1 MTVHGGGEFMLKC
14 TACGREY
21 SLRKPYQ
28 RCECGEPLELELFKS
43 VPGIGRRVWERFS
56 GFFPFELKPEL
67 SLGEGDTPLTR
78 AKKLSKELGVK
89 LYLKNETTNPTWSF
103 KDRGTYLGIHR
114 ALQLGFEKIGTVST
128 GNMAASV
135 AAYGAYAGLETY
147 ILVSSTIAEEKLKA
161 LEVYGAKIIK
171 VHGDYGELY
180 YKSLEIGQKKG
191 IYFIN
196 SDDPFRIE
204 GYKSISFEIIE
215 EIAPDYVVIPTSS
228 GGLFRGIVKGFLELK
243 ESGLIENLPRF
254 VVVQAEG
261 CSPICRAFNSGK
273 DRIERFENPHTIAH
287 AIENPYPPSGNAV
300 LRHLRELDGLCVTVN
315 DEEIL
320 EAQRALGREGLFVQP
335 ASATGVSAIRKLRE
349 RGVIKEGAKVVSIL
363 TGAGLKTLSYIEAP
377 KVEECSLGSLEE
389 CFRW

>member
-14 TACGREY
+14 TACGKEY
-21 SLRKPYQ
+21 SMRKPYQ

-67 SLGEGDTPLTR
+67 SLGEGDTPLIK

-114 ALQLGFEKIGTVST
+114 ALQLGFKKIGTVST

-135 AAYGAYAGLETY
+135 AAYGARAELETY
-147 ILVSSTIAEEKLKA
+147 ILVSSTIAKEKLKA
-161 LEVYGAKIIK
+161 LAPYGAEVIK

-180 YKSLEIGQKKG
+180 YKSLEIGQRKD

-215 EIAPDYVVIPTSS
+215 ETTPDYVVIPTSS

-243 ESGLIENLPRF
+243 ESGLIEKLPRF
-254 VVVQAEG
+254 VTVQAEG
-261 CSPICRAFNSGK
+261 CSPICKAFNNGK
-273 DRIERFENPHTIAH
+273 EKIERFENPHTIAH
-287 AIENPYPPSGNAV
+287 AIENPYPPSGNVV
-300 LRHLRELDGLCVTVN
+300 LRRLRELDGLCVAVS

-320 EAQRALGREGLFVQP
+320 NAQKELGREGLFVQP
-335 ASATGVSAIRKLRE
+335 ASATGIAAIRKLRE
-349 RGVIKEGAKVVSIL
+349 KGIIEENSRIVSIL
-363 TGAGLKTLSYIEAP
+363 TGAGLKTLSHVEAP
-377 KVEECSLGSLEE
+377 KVEECSLEFLEE

>member
-1 MTVHGGGEFMLKC
+1 MLKC

-43 VPGIGRRVWERFS
+43 VPGIGKRVWERFS
-56 GFFPFELKPEL
+56 GFFPFELNPEL
-67 SLGEGDTPLTR
+67 SLGEGDTALIK
-78 AKKLSKELGVK
+78 AKRLSKELGVK

-114 ALQLGFEKIGTVST
+114 ALQLGFKKIGTVST

-135 AAYGAYAGLETY
+135 AAYGAYSGFDTY

-161 LEVYGAKIIK
+161 LEVYGAKVIK
-171 VHGDYGELY
+171 VRGDYGELY
-180 YKSLEIGQKKG
+180 YRSLEIGRRKG

-204 GYKSISFEIIE
+204 GYKSISFEMAE
-215 EIAPDYVVIPTSS
+215 EVTPDYVLVPTSS

-243 ESGLIENLPRF
+243 ESGLIEKLPTF
-254 VVVQAEG
+254 VAVQAEG
-261 CSPICRAFNSGK
+261 CSPICKAFIEGK
-273 DRIERFENPHTIAH
+273 KKIKRFENPHTIAH

-300 LRHLRELDGLCVTVN
+300 LRLLKELNGLCITVS

-320 EAQRALGREGLFVQP
+320 DAQMSLGSEGVFVQP
-335 ASATGVSAIRKLRE
+335 ASATGIAALRKLFE
-349 RGVIKEGAKVVSIL
+349 RKIEENAKVVSVL
-363 TGAGLKTLSYIEAP
+363 TGSGLKTLSHVKAGEIM
-377 KVEECSLGSLEE
+377 ECSLEKLEE
-389 CFRW
+389 CMR

>member
-1 MTVHGGGEFMLKC
+1 MLKC

-21 SLRKPYQ
+21 SMRKPYQ
-28 RCECGEPLELELFKS
+28 RCECGEPLELEPFES
-43 VPGIGRRVWERFS
+43 VPGIGRRVWKRFS
-56 GFFPFELKPEL
+56 GFFPFDLKPEL
-67 SLGEGDTPLTR
+67 SLGEGDTPLTK
-78 AKKLSKELGVK
+78 AKKLSREIGVK
-89 LYLKNETTNPTWSF
+89 VYLKNETTNPTWSF

-114 ALQLGFEKIGTVST
+114 ALQLGFKKIGTVST

-135 AAYGAYAGLETY
+135 AAYGAFAGLETY

-161 LEVYGAKIIK
+161 LEVYGAKIVK

-196 SDDPFRIE
+196 SDDPFRVE

-215 EIAPDYVVIPTSS
+215 EITPDYVLVPTSS
-228 GGLFRGIVKGFLELK
+228 GGLLRGVVKGFLELK
-243 ESGLIENLPRF
+243 KSGLIENLPRF

-261 CSPICRAFNSGK
+261 CSPICRAFREGK
-273 DRIERFENPHTIAH
+273 EKIERFKSPHTIAH

-300 LRHLRELDGLCVTVN
+300 LRRLKELSGLCVTVR

-335 ASATGVSAIRKLRE
+335 ASATGVAAIRKLRE
-349 RGVIKEGAKVVSIL
+349 REAIEKGAKVVGIL
-363 TGAGLKTLSYIEAP
+363 TGAGLKTLSYIKAP
-377 KVEECSLGSLEE
+377 KVEECLLESFEE
-389 CFRW
+389 CFGE